1 MKKFS
6 KIISVFL
13 ALFMVIGMIPIT
25 SLTVFAGHSCPD
37 CQDWIDGE
45 PYCSECY
52 KCQECIDLC
61 IECGVC
67 TDCSGSEICDNCS
80 DEEIG
85 GKMCLECAFDKGT
98 HCPDCESCYYV
109 AGEWCEECG
118 RCYDCIEEID
128 TACSSYHGMRL
139 CFDCAADTDTHCP
152 GCGQCYNEAE
162 HFCGECG
169 LCSDCAGY
177 DGVCSII
184 HGTELCYECA
194 ADYGGHCPDCGQCY
208 NEAEHFCGE
217 CGLCSDCAE
226 IDNACSDELGT
237 EICNECAV
245 EQGLH
250 CSNCFDCY
258 DGGEFCIECGI
269 CTACADICS
278 TDELCIDC
286 AISNGYHCPSCET
299 CGDSTIICESCGEK
313 CLDCSNAFCENCNLC
328 DECVLICQGC
338 GSCEDCATIC
348 PNCEEYC
355 SECEGLC
362 DDCEFCLVCC
372 EDIARYEGCDCTDY
386 VCPESPDWNE
396 HFNENHTESE
406 NTHSIRTSDA
416 WSFDGTYHWHQCVYC
431 DDSTHTTGKAN
442 HTYDATGKC
451 TVCYYVK
458 DAKIQIIVQ
467 PRDSKNAYVSCPAE
481 TPDERNIAH
490 FSVVAL
496 GNSELTYTWCRRQYV
511 GGQIKYVPLTSPG
524 QYENYT
530 GPNLAILVPED
541 ACCNEYYYACIITD
555 KEGNEVKTI
564 YVCLTA
570 RHDYHYYKSWKTH
583 TRPCNLAER
592 NQYGHVLQCVGTD
605 CEKVTNLR
613 PHKDK
618 NYDGYC
624 DICDYEIGKI
634 LITKQP
640 KDVKNALVYNPDE
653 GYDESNIA
661 HFSVEAQGESA
672 LTYTWCRKQYV
683 GGQIKYVPL
692 TNPGLYENY
701 TGPNLDIL
709 VPEDACCTEYTY
721 ACIIT
726 DKDGNET
733 RTIDVTLKAN
743 HNYQY
748 YEDYNTT
755 RSNPFAESL
764 RKYQGHILVCVSPE
778 CGKVTR
784 MRQHVDQNN
793 DLFCDICNSQKDLQY
808 VGITVTAPKEGQ
820 LPNYNVISDHIAY
833 YAMGGNSNYTQYRF
847 WFVSDNGVDNWKL
860 IDKNTAFVAG
870 KHYKF
875 IVEMQTKSAY
885 EFPVITRGDGT
896 VELNYWAIVNGDYV
910 TPQKTNNMDPTR
922 YCTIEYEFGMCND
935 SEIENIVIDN
945 ATEPVAG
952 EKPNYSAIVRGS
964 GYYIDTNKNVY
975 YDDWM
980 HNQKLYYIK
989 NGIGWY
995 DVTADD
1001 WVYEN
1006 EYFIAGHEYQI
1017 KVYLKTEDGY
1027 TFYHSNDLDMLF
1039 IASVNG
1045 FVASGNTTTSW
1056 GLTEQTIT
1064 ASFNCQGK
1072 EITTIM
1078 VNGLATPK
1086 AGENPDYTATTA
1098 YPEWYELDSN
1108 YGGTGGIIWYDSQG
1122 NQLMPTDTFVQGE
1135 KYRVEIKI
1143 ISAKLGGA
1151 NTSLFTSS
1159 VDAYI
1164 NGNQVVANDT
1174 WDMVYGNTNAVYI
1187 YYTFPKGAAAPDK
1200 WQISVDSTGVYNIT
1214 PSVSLSGFDK
1224 DSITVYD
1231 KNNGVVKFNDTKGGW
1246 PLVKDL
1252 KYYVKLNRSFSN
1264 ANNLSWNPVK
1274 KADTIFPDTSSSGWY
1289 NDAVTYAVGAGIM
1302 SGYKNGKFGTS
1313 DSIQRQDFLVM
1324 LARLD
1329 GVDLDT
1335 YGAKKSAFPDVPEGS
1350 YFEAA
1355 VNWGSEK
1362 GIVTGYQNGKFGVG
1376 DKVTREQLVTFLYR
1390 YAKYKDYDYSYTS
1403 NRETVVSGQYKDFKN
1418 VSGFA
1423 KDPILWAIEKGVIS
1437 GKTNTTIVPQGN
1449 AQRCEVAKI
1458 MYNIFLNDIFK

>member
-1 MKKFS
+1 MKCKIS
-6 KIISVFL
+6 KKILSMLLAVMIIIGTVPMSV
-13 ALFMVIGMIPIT
+13 
-25 SLTVFAGHSCPD
+25 LTVFAAHRCPD
-37 CQDWIDGE
+37 CQDLIDGS

-52 KCQECIDLC
+52 KCDACVELC

-85 GKMCLECAFDKGT
+85 GKMCLECALDKGT
-98 HCPDCESCYYV
+98 HCPDCETCYFV
-109 AGEWCEECG
+109 VGGWCEECG
-118 RCYDCIEEID
+118 RCHDCIEID
-128 TACSSYHGMRL
+128 VACSSYHGMSI

-152 GCGQCYNEAE
+152 SCDQCYNAVA

-169 LCSDCAGY
+169 LCDDCAGY

-208 NEAEHFCGE
+208 NEAERFCGE

-226 IDNACSDELGT
+226 IDKACSDELGT

-362 DDCEFCLVCC
+362 DNCEFCLVCC

-386 VCPESPDWNE
+386 VCPENPDWNE
-396 HFNENHTESE
+396 HFNENHTEGE
-406 NTHSIRTSDA
+406 NTHSVRTSDS
-416 WSFDGTYHWHQCVYC
+416 WSFDDTYHWHQCVYC
-431 DDSTHTTGKAN
+431 DDSAHTTGKTK
-442 HTYDATGKC
+442 HTYDAKGKC
-451 TVCYYVK
+451 TSCYYVK

-467 PRDSKNAYVSCPAE
+467 PKDSKNAYVSCPDE
-481 TPDERNIAH
+481 TQDERNIAH

-511 GGQIKYVPLTSPG
+511 GGQIKYVPLTNPG

-564 YVCLTA
+564 DVCLTA

-583 TRPCNLAER
+583 TRPCDLASR

-613 PHKDK
+613 PHEDE
-618 NYDGYC
+618 NRDGYC

-640 KDVKNALVYNPDE
+640 KDVKNVYSYNPDE
-653 GYDESNIA
+653 GYNESNIA
-661 HFSVEAQGESA
+661 HFSVTAEGESA

-683 GGQIKYVPL
+683 SGKLTYVPL
-692 TNPGLYENY
+692 TNPGKYENY
-701 TGPNLDIL
+701 TGPNLDLL

-726 DKDGNET
+726 DEEGNET
-733 RTIDVTLKAN
+733 RTVDVILKAR

-748 YEDYNTT
+748 YEDYLTT
-755 RSNPFAESL
+755 RSNPFGDAR
-764 RKYQGHILVCVSPE
+764 RKYHGHILVCVSPE

-784 MRQHVDQNN
+784 MQQHADENL
-793 DLFCDICNSQKDLQY
+793 DYICEICDSQKAMIY
-808 VGITVTAPKEGQ
+808 PPEIFVTAPKEGQ
-820 LPNYNVISDHIAY
+820 LPSYSVSVDRPACY
-833 YAMGGNSNYTQYRF
+833 MAMGGTNNYTQYRF
-847 WFVSDNGVDNWKL
+847 WFVSDDGVNNWKL
-860 IDKNTAFVAG
+860 MDKNTPFVAG
-870 KHYKF
+870 KYYK
-875 IVEMQTKSAY
+875 INVEMQTKSIY
-885 EFPVITRGDGT
+885 KFPDLVSYDGC
-896 VELNYWAIVNGDYV
+896 EPYIWIKVNGNYSKAH
-910 TPQKTNNMDPTR
+910 KTYNMDPSKYLTF
-922 YCTIEYEFGMCND
+922 TYEFGMCND
-935 SEIENIVIDN
+935 SEIESIIIDN
-945 ATEPVAG
+945 VTEPIAG
-952 EKPNYSAIVRGS
+952 EKPNYNATVRGS
-964 GYYIDTNKNVY
+964 GYYIDTNHNSY
-975 YDDWM
+975 YDAYWVGE
-980 HNQKLYYIK
+980 KWYYIK

-995 DVTADD
+995 DLTEDD

-1006 EYFIAGHEYQI
+1006 EYFIPGHEYRVS
-1017 KVYLKTEDGY
+1017 VYLKTEDGY
-1027 TFYHSNDLDMLF
+1027 TFYHNKDLDMLF
-1039 IASVNG
+1039 TASING

-1056 GLTEQTIT
+1056 GLTEQTIR
-1064 ASFNCQGK
+1064 ANFNCQGK
-1072 EITTIM
+1072 EINTIM

-1086 AGENPDYTATTA
+1086 AGEHPDYTATTA
-1098 YPEWYELDSN
+1098 YPEWYQIDPN
-1108 YGGTGGIIWYDSQG
+1108 YAGTNGIVWYDSQG
-1122 NQLMPTDTFVQGE
+1122 
-1135 KYRVEIKI
+1135 
-1143 ISAKLGGA
+1143 
-1151 NTSLFTSS
+1151 
-1159 VDAYI
+1159 
-1164 NGNQVVANDT
+1164 
-1174 WDMVYGNTNAVYI
+1174 
-1187 YYTFPKGAAAPDK
+1187 
-1200 WQISVDSTGVYNIT
+1200 
-1214 PSVSLSGFDK
+1214 
-1224 DSITVYD
+1224 
-1231 KNNGVVKFNDTKGGW
+1231 
-1246 PLVKDL
+1246 
-1252 KYYVKLNRSFSN
+1252 
-1264 ANNLSWNPVK
+1264 
-1274 KADTIFPDTSSSGWY
+1274 
-1289 NDAVTYAVGAGIM
+1289 
-1302 SGYKNGKFGTS
+1302 
-1313 DSIQRQDFLVM
+1313 
-1324 LARLD
+1324 
-1329 GVDLDT
+1329 
-1335 YGAKKSAFPDVPEGS
+1335 
-1350 YFEAA
+1350 
-1355 VNWGSEK
+1355 
-1362 GIVTGYQNGKFGVG
+1362 
-1376 DKVTREQLVTFLYR
+1376 
-1390 YAKYKDYDYSYTS
+1390 
-1403 NRETVVSGQYKDFKN
+1403 
-1418 VSGFA
+1418 
-1423 KDPILWAIEKGVIS
+1423 
-1437 GKTNTTIVPQGN
+1437 
-1449 AQRCEVAKI
+1449 
-1458 MYNIFLNDIFK
+1458 